1 MFLET
6 SKMIILI

>member
-6 SKMIILI
+6 SRIF